1 MQAKHGDKV
10 TIHYTGRLVDGKIF
24 DSSAGREPLTVDL
37 GSGQVIVGFE
47 EAVMGMSEGE
57 FKIVSIPPDKAYG
70 QYYEA
75 RVVNFPINRLPSDI
89 EPEVGGQIKL
99 QSRDGQSFIGRVI
112 EVSKEYVRIDA
123 NSPLAGQDLIFD
135 IELVT
140 INT

>member
-1 MQAKHGDKV
+1 MQAKQGDSV
-10 TIHYTGRLVDGKIF
+10 TVHYTGRLIDGKIF
-24 DSSAGREPLTVDL
+24 DSSAGGEPLTIDL